1 MRFHG
6 GMTMIT
12 SDNPGNPEAAFGGNS
27 AIDNTPRVFPG
38 SGSQPGEDVKE
49 VHSHWERM
57 LLRCRAALRGQVQT
71 EGLHHIPRQGG
82 ALLVANHASPDDAWM
97 LASILPRKVLFV
109 SEEDPTTSR
118 FLTGSSRGL
127 QQLILPRHASSRER
141 LEMLQAASAAIRDG
155 QLVCLFA
162 EGQVSRT
169 GQMLPFGTD
178 CEEILKGLEA
188 PIIPVGLTTARQR
201 GWRRWRR
208 AAWAHFG
215 TPLPSTTKVAQLRT
229 AVQELVSEAWGQ
241 RAKGCDPLHRA
252 FRKTAR
258 RHPLRFAMSDARV
271 PRLGFLAALAGAI
284 HLARKL
290 RSHWADDDK
299 VGILLPPSVAGALV
313 NLAALLAGKVTVNL
327 NYTCSTQTI
336 ASCISQ
342 CGIRTVVTSELF
354 LQKAKVQLPCPSL
367 ALEAVV
373 GKPRLRERFVALAMG
388 LLLPA
393 SWLERVLGR
402 GRSAGP
408 DEIATIIFSSG
419 STGEPKGVVLT
430 HANVAANIAQ
440 LAQVYRPTS
449 QDRML
454 GVLPFFH
461 SFGYT
466 ATLCLTATCG
476 MGVAYHP
483 TPLDAAAVGR
493 LVRDY
498 GLTFLLGTPTFL
510 QLYLNTCAPADFGSL
525 RVVLAAAEKLP
536 DRLAAAFEDKFGIRP
551 LEGYGCTECA
561 PAVAVNTHDVRAT
574 GLRQVGAKRGSI
586 GHPLPGVAVR
596 IVDPVT
602 EEPVPFGQ
610 PGLLLVRGPNVMAGY
625 LDRPDLTDRVFRQG
639 WYVTGD
645 IVAMDDDGFLRI
657 TDRLSRFSKIGG
669 EMVPHLRVEERLH
682 ELAGATQLT
691 FVVTSVPDERKGERL
706 VVLHTLPD
714 PSLQPCLDTL
724 AKEDLPNLWKP
735 KPDAFFR
742 VEGFP
747 LLGSGKLDLRRI
759 KEIAR
764 SLAA

>member
-1 MRFHG
+1 M
-6 GMTMIT
+6 
-12 SDNPGNPEAAFGGNS
+12 A
-27 AIDNTPRVFPG
+27 V
-38 SGSQPGEDVKE
+38 
-49 VHSHWERM
+49 
-57 LLRCRAALRGQVQT
+57 
-71 EGLHHIPRQGG
+71 
-82 ALLVANHASPDDAWM
+82 
-97 LASILPRKVLFV
+97 
-109 SEEDPTTSR
+109 
-118 FLTGSSRGL
+118 
-127 QQLILPRHASSRER
+127 
-141 LEMLQAASAAIRDG
+141 
-155 QLVCLFA
+155 
-162 EGQVSRT
+162 
-169 GQMLPFGTD
+169 
-178 CEEILKGLEA
+178 
-188 PIIPVGLTTARQR
+188 
-201 GWRRWRR
+201 
-208 AAWAHFG
+208 WAHFG
-215 TPLPSTTKVAQLRT
+215 APLPPTATAVQLRT
-229 AVQELVSEAWGQ
+229 AVQELASEAWRR
-241 RAKGCDPLHRA
+241 RAQECDPLHRA
-252 FRKTAR
+252 FRGAAR

-271 PRLGFLAALAGAI
+271 PRLGFLAALAGAV
-284 HLARKL
+284 HLARQL
-290 RSHWADDDK
+290 RSHWAAEER
-299 VGILLPPSVAGALV
+299 VAILLPPSVAGALV

-327 NYTCSTQTI
+327 NYTCSTETI

-342 CGIRTVVTSELF
+342 CGIGRVITSRLF
-354 LQKAKVQLPCPSL
+354 LEKTKLSLPCPAITL
-367 ALEAVV
+367 EEAV
-373 GKPRLRERFVALAMG
+373 GTPRLSDRVLAMAMG

-393 SWLERVLGR
+393 SWLERALGR
-402 GRSAGP
+402 GRPACP
-408 DEIATIIFSSG
+408 DEVATIIFSSG

-449 QDRML
+449 RDRML

-466 ATLCLTATCG
+466 ATLCLPALCG

-483 TPLDAAAVGR
+483 TPLDAQAVGR
-493 LVRDY
+493 LVRDHA
-498 GLTFLLGTPTFL
+498 LTFLLGTPTFL

-525 RVVLAAAEKLP
+525 RVVMAAAEKLP
-536 DRLAAAFEDKFGIRP
+536 DRLAAAFEEKFGIRP

-645 IVAMDDDGFLRI
+645 IAAMDDDGFLRI

-669 EMVPHLRVEERLH
+669 EMVPHLRVEELLH

-714 PSLQPCLDTL
+714 PPLHTCLDRL

-759 KEIAR
+759 RELAR